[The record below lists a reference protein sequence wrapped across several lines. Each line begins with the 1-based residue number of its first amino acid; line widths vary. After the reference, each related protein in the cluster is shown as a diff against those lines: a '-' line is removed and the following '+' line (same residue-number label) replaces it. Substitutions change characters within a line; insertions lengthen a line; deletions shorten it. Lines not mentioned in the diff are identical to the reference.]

1 MARDETRKI
10 STAAIAADE
19 AAAVAVQEI
28 PDYAPVKPA
37 LSKESLAA
45 SLAAW
50 KAAQQAETRAEQALA
65 TAHDNA
71 VAAVWEFHN
80 LVLGVKAQVEAQ
92 YGPNSNELQSL
103 GLKKKSEYKARAR
116 RTPANAA

>member
-1 MARDETRKI
+1 MAKNETRMI
-10 STAAIAADE
+10 TLATIAADE

-37 LSKESLAA
+37 LSKERLAA

-65 TAHDNA
+65 SAHDDA

-80 LVLGVKAQVEAQ
+80 LVLSVKAQVEAQ

-103 GLKKKSEYKARAR
+103 GIKKKSEYKTPAR
-116 RTPANAA
+116 RKPASAA

>member
-1 MARDETRKI
+1 MARDETRMI
-10 STAAIAADE
+10 TLATILADE

-37 LSKESLAA
+37 LSKERLAA

-103 GLKKKSEYKARAR
+103 GIKKKSERKTPGR
-116 RTPANAA
+116 RKMTTAA